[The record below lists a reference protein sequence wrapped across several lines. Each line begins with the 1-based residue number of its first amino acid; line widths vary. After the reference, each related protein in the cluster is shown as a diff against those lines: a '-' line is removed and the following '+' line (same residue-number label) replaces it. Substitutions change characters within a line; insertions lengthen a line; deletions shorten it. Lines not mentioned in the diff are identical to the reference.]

1 MLIIDFFSYFPVLC
15 MHMKN
20 FLKNSNEITKMV
32 LLSVIIGILVI
43 GCCCLS
49 LIWHNTGW
57 IIGAVIGTLIEVLN
71 VALLYKGSSYA
82 LKNLK
87 AWVFILFY
95 FSRMFL
101 FLIGALICIL
111 AQYIWKISAFDYSF
125 FGILVAYT
133 PMQII
138 VCVVMSKEKKN
149 PITIGKEE

>member
-1 MLIIDFFSYFPVLC
+1 MI
-15 MHMKN
+15 
-20 FLKNSNEITKMV
+20 
-32 LLSVIIGILVI
+32 LLSIVVGIVVI

-57 IIGAVIGTLIEVLN
+57 IIGAAIGTVIEVIN
-71 VALLYKGSSYA
+71 VALLYKGSGAA
-82 LKNLK
+82 LKNMK

-95 FSRMFL
+95 FTRMFL
-101 FLIGALICIL
+101 FIVGVLICVL
-111 AQYIWKISAFDYSF
+111 AQYIWKIHAFDYAF

-138 VCVVMSKEKKN
+138 VCAVMNKEKKN